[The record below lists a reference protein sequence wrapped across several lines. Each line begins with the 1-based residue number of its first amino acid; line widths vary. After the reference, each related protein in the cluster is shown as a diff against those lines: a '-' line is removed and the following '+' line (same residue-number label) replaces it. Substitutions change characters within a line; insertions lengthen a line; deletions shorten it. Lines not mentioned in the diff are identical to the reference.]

1 MKRKWERDLGLQG
14 RMIFTMFLLA
24 AVYLFFLA
32 FLSYYGTSQIVMILF
47 VGFFMAIQYFYSDK
61 MVLWTTGAHVVSET
75 EAPEL
80 HGMITRLCAIADL
93 PKPQVAIVRTQVPN
107 AFATGRGPKNAVVAV
122 TTGILDKLSPAELE
136 AVLAHE
142 LSHVKNRDMA
152 VLTIASFIS
161 TVAFYF
167 VRYSLYFGGGMGED
181 RRRDGGGILLVW
193 LVSIAVWVVS
203 FLLIR
208 ALSRYR
214 EYAADRGSAIITGQP
229 SDLASALM
237 KISGLMDRVPGDDL
251 RKVEGMNA
259 FFIIPAI
266 SGSSIM
272 DIFSTHPPVE
282 KRIAKLEKMQ
292 QEMR

>member
-1 MKRKWERDLGLQG
+1 MKRKWELDLGLQG
-14 RMIFTMFLLA
+14 RMLFTMFLLA
-24 AVYLFFLA
+24 VVYLFFLA
-32 FLSYYGTSQIVMILF
+32 FLSYYVRNQAFIFLF
-47 VGFFMAIQYFYSDK
+47 MGLFIGIQYFYSDK
-61 MVLWTTGAHVVSET
+61 MVLWTTGAQVVSET
-75 EAPEL
+75 EEPQL

-93 PKPQVAIVRTQVPN
+93 PKPQVAIVRTEVPN
-107 AFATGRGPKNAVVAV
+107 AFATGRSPNKAVVAV
-122 TTGILDKLSPAELE
+122 TTGILNKLSPAELE

-167 VRYSLYFGGGMGED
+167 VRYSLYFGMGGD
-181 RRRDGGGILLVW
+181 RRREGGSTLIIW
-193 LVSIAVWVVS
+193 LVSIAVWVIS
-203 FLLIR
+203 FVLIR

-214 EYAADRGSAIITGQP
+214 EYSADRGSAIITGQP

-237 KISGLMDRVPGDDL
+237 KISGLMDRVPSEDL
-251 RKVEGMNA
+251 RKMEGMNA

-272 DIFSTHPPVE
+272 DIFSTHPSVE
-282 KRIAKLEKMQ
+282 KRIAKLEQMQ

>member
-24 AVYLFFLA
+24 VVYLFFLA
-32 FLSYYGTSQIVMILF
+32 FLSYSGTPPFFMILF
-47 VGFFMAIQYFYSDK
+47 VGLFMGVQYFYSDK
-61 MVLWTTGAHVVSET
+61 MVLWTTGAHIVSES
-75 EAPEL
+75 EAPQL
-80 HGMITRLCAIADL
+80 HGMITRLCALADL
-93 PKPQVAIVRTQVPN
+93 PKPQVAIVETQVPN
-107 AFATGRGPKNAVVAV
+107 AFATGRSPNKAVVAV
-122 TTGILDKLSPAELE
+122 TTGILNKLSPAELE

-152 VLTIASFIS
+152 ILTIASFIS

-167 VRYSLYFGGGMGED
+167 VRYSLYFNMGGD
-181 RRRDGGGILLVW
+181 RRRDGGSFLLIW
-193 LVSIAVWVVS
+193 LVSIAVWVIS

-214 EYAADRGSAIITGQP
+214 EFSADRGSAIITGQP

-237 KISGLMDRVPGDDL
+237 KISGLMDRVPSEDL
-251 RKVEGMNA
+251 RKMEGMNA

-272 DIFSTHPPVE
+272 DIFSTHPSVE
-282 KRIAKLEKMQ
+282 KRIARLEKMQ
-292 QEMR
+292 QEMQ

>member
-14 RMIFTMFLLA
+14 RMLFTMFLLA

-32 FLSYYGTSQIVMILF
+32 FLSYYGTSQIFMVLF
-47 VGFFMAIQYFYSDK
+47 IGLFMGIQYFYSDK
-61 MVLWTTGAHVVSET
+61 MVLWTTGAHIVSES
-75 EAPEL
+75 EAPQL
-80 HGMITRLCAIADL
+80 HDMITRLCAIADL
-93 PKPQVAIVRTQVPN
+93 PKPQVAIVQTRVPN
-107 AFATGRGPKNAVVAV
+107 AFATGRSPGKAVVAV
-122 TTGILDKLSPAELE
+122 TTGIMDKLSPAELE

-161 TVAFYF
+161 TVAFYI
-167 VRYSLYFGGGMGED
+167 VRYSLYFGNMGGN
-181 RRRDGGGILLVW
+181 RRRDGGGIILVW
-193 LVSIAVWVVS
+193 IVSIAVWVIS

-214 EYAADRGSAIITGQP
+214 EFAADRGSAIITGQP
-229 SDLASALM
+229 ANLASALM
-237 KISGLMDRVPGDDL
+237 KISGLMDRVPNEDL

-266 SGSSIM
+266 SGSSFM
-272 DIFSTHPPVE
+272 NLFSTHPSVE
-282 KRIAKLEKMQ
+282 KRLAQLEKMQ
-292 QEMR
+292 KEMN

>member
-14 RMIFTMFLLA
+14 RMFFTMFLLA
-24 AVYLFFLA
+24 VVYLFFLA
-32 FLSYYGTSQIVMILF
+32 VLSYHGTPSIIMIIFIGLF
-47 VGFFMAIQYFYSDK
+47 MGVQYFYSDK
-61 MVLWTTGAHVVSET
+61 MVLWTTGAQVISEI
-75 EAPEL
+75 EAPKL
-80 HGMITRLCAIADL
+80 HEMITRLCALADL
-93 PKPQVAIVRTQVPN
+93 PKPQIAIVRTDVPN
-107 AFATGRGPKNAVVAV
+107 AFATGRSPNKAFVAV
-122 TTGILDKLSPAELE
+122 TTGILNKLSPAELE

-152 VLTIASFIS
+152 IMTIASFIS

-167 VRYSLYFGGGMGED
+167 VRYSLYFNIGGD
-181 RRRDGGGILLVW
+181 RRREGGSLMLVW
-193 LVSIAVWVVS
+193 FVSIAVWIIS

-214 EYAADRGSAIITGQP
+214 EYSADRGSATITGQP

-237 KISGLMDRVPGDDL
+237 KISGLMDRVPDEDL
-251 RKVEGMNA
+251 RKMEGMNA

-272 DIFSTHPPVE
+272 NLFSTHPPVE
-282 KRIAKLEKMQ
+282 KRISKLEQMQ
-292 QEMR
+292 REMY